1 MKFIDLFAGIGG
13 IKIAFEE
20 NGFECVFSN
29 DFDQYCKITYDYNF
43 SELLNP
49 QKEMCLGDI
58 AKISS
63 DIIPDFDILAGGFP
77 CQPFSVAGYRQGF
90 NDEKGRGNVFF
101 EIIRILKDKKPK
113 AFLLENVKNLKSH
126 DKGNTIKVIYEELEK
141 LGYFVTDKVMNAMEY
156 GNIPQNRERIY
167 IVGFLDKS
175 AFINFNFPN
184 KIPLT
189 KTIHDCL
196 ENKVDDK
203 YYYNGK
209 PLYERIKNDVIKRDT
224 IYQWRRQYVRENK
237 SNVCPTLTAN
247 MGMGGHNVP
256 IVLDDKGIR
265 KLTPRECAN
274 FQGFPKNYKL
284 PNIANSQL
292 YKQFGNSV
300 VVPVVS
306 RIVKNIKIA
315 LEKSMNE
322 YYELIFE
329 DFKRVFEF
337 GTNYYIEPS
346 KNTTGRTTGE
356 PRGLGA
362 ILDAFTLGK
371 LTEIGV
377 EKILKINNPDKDYVL
392 DFDIKSNNDVKDEP
406 DIIAI
411 VENNISREPNLFIEI
426 KNTSDN
432 DRWIG
437 LTEEQFNTIKRSANN
452 REIYM
457 IYASIVSNTIDN
469 NPKTTDL
476 TGMFLKEIENQDKSQ
491 IFQKFASL
499 NAKCKIE
506 FIISSKDLEKFAYP
520 FDRGMN
526 MYETNLFEEKKKTS
540 FYSQGGTKLRKDIVD
555 IKEFINF
562 NDTINL
568 TLSNN
573 KPAERDEISKFKV
586 EGDFKLLYKKSTTY
600 IECLSDVYLE
610 NEIFGNFKLEV
621 NKFYSFNLITVGR
634 DPKLKRNNLFIAKN
648 RIFQLME
655 KGLIQQPNEI
665 IKEIANKI

>member
-29 DFDQYCKITYDYNF
+29 DFDKYCKITYDYNF
-43 SELLNP
+43 SELLNS
-49 QKEMCLGDI
+49 QKEMYLGDI
-58 AKISS
+58 ATISLK
-63 DIIPDFDILAGGFP
+63 DIPEFDVLAGGFP
-77 CQPFSVAGYRQGF
+77 CQPFSIAGYREGF
-90 NDEKGRGNVFF
+90 NDKKGRGNVFF

-113 AFLLENVKNLKSH
+113 AFLLENVKNLRTH

-141 LGYFVTDKVMNAMEY
+141 LGYFVTDKVMNAIEY
-156 GNIPQNRERIY
+156 ANIPQNRERIY

-175 AFINFNFPN
+175 AFINFKFPT

-189 KTIHDCL
+189 KTINDCL
-196 ENKVDDK
+196 ENNVNEK

-209 PLYERIKNDVIKRDT
+209 PLYERIKNDVVKKDT

-256 IVLDDKGIR
+256 IILDDKGIR

-274 FQGFPKNYKL
+274 FQGFPKDYKL
-284 PNIANSQL
+284 PKIADSQL

-306 RIVKNIKIA
+306 RIVQNIKMA
-315 LEKSMNE
+315 LDKSMNE
-322 YYELIFE
+322 YYELTFE

-337 GTNYYIEPS
+337 GTNYYLEPS

-371 LTEIGV
+371 LTEIGI
-377 EKILKINNPDKDYVL
+377 EKILKINNPNKDYIL
-392 DFDIKSNNDVKDEP
+392 DFDIKSNNDVKDEA

-411 VENNISREPNLFIEI
+411 IEDKNTREPNLFIEI
-426 KNTSDN
+426 KNTSEN

-476 TGMFLKEIENQDKSQ
+476 TGMFLKDIENQDKSQ

-499 NAKCKIE
+499 NAQCKIE

-520 FDRGMN
+520 FERGMN
-526 MYETNLFEEKKKTS
+526 MYETNLFEEKKKSS
-540 FYSQGGTKLRKDIVD
+540 FYLQNGTKIRKD
-555 IKEFINF
+555 IKEFENF
-562 NDTINL
+562 NGIMNL

-573 KPAERDEISKFKV
+573 KPAERDEISQFNIR
-586 EGDFKLLYKKSTTY
+586 ENFKLLYKKSTTY
-600 IECLSDVYLE
+600 IECISDVYLE
-610 NEIFGNFKLEV
+610 NNIFGKFKLEAG
-621 NKFYSFNLITVGR
+621 KFYSFYLKTIGR

-648 RIFQLME
+648 RIFQLIDG
-655 KGLIQQPNEI
+655 GLIKQPNELVRYI
-665 IKEIANKI
+665 SNRI